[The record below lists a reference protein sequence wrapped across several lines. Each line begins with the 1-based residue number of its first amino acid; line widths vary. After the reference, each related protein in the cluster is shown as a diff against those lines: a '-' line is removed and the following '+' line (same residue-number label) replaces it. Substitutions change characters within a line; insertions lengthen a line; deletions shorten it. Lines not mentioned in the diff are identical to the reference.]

1 MSVENDDEPM
11 APPRRRRMWRTAL
24 IALAVVVVPL
34 TLINASWLAPRPPG
48 RLIVVAN
55 RGIALPFDRRGIDD
69 GTCTATRI
77 RPPGDNDYIENT
89 LPSIYKAMRFGA
101 DAVEVQ
107 VHPTRDGQM
116 VVFHDWTLDCRT
128 DGHGPVRDHTLAE
141 LKKLDVGYGYTA
153 DGGKTFPLRGRG
165 IGGMPTVEE
174 LLREVP
180 AMRIVFAFKS
190 KDPRDADALA
200 AAFGRA
206 GVAIDD
212 KYGFFGAPNVLARM
226 KQLAPGGWTFSAN
239 AASAC
244 LKDYAKLGW
253 TSYVP
258 PSCRDTTIVVPLN
271 YRWML
276 WGWPYRFLSRMDKA
290 HTRVLIYGN
299 YSKSGVVGLER
310 PEQYDQVPADFH
322 GWLWVDDF
330 YNMGP
335 ALRR

>member
-1 MSVENDDEPM
+1 MSVENDEEKP
-11 APPRRRRMWRTAL
+11 APRRRSKWRPAL
-24 IALAVVVVPL
+24 IAVALIAVPL
-34 TLINASWLAPRPPG
+34 SLLNASWLAPRPPG
-48 RLIVVAN
+48 RLIVLAN
-55 RGIALPFDRRGIDD
+55 RGIALPFDHRGIDND
-69 GTCTATRI
+69 SCTAQRI
-77 RPPGDNDYIENT
+77 RPPGDNNYIENT
-89 LPSIYKAMRFGA
+89 LPSIYRARRLGA

-107 VHPTRDGQM
+107 VHPTKDGRM

-128 DGHGPVRDHTLAE
+128 DGHGAVREHTLAE

-180 AMRIVFAFKS
+180 GMRIVFAFKS

-212 KYGFFGAPNVLARM
+212 KYGFFGDPAVLARM
-226 KQLAPGGWTFSAN
+226 KQLAPGGWTFSAK
-239 AASAC
+239 AAGAC
-244 LKDYAKLGW
+244 LKDYLKLGW
-253 TSYVP
+253 SGYTP
-258 PSCRDTTIVVPLN
+258 PSCRDTTVVVPLN
-271 YRWML
+271 DRWAL
-276 WGWPYRFLSRMDKA
+276 WGWPYRFLARMAKA
-290 HTRVLIYGN
+290 NTRVLIYGD
-299 YSKSGVVGLER
+299 GAAPLER

-330 YNMGP
+330 YTMGP